1 MFYDHPQCIKLSDGI
16 YVIKKI
22 IPNEMCDKFTEI
34 LNSYSEEEYI
44 EDNNAVDW
52 YADKMSPSVLEL
64 LDLWEAVSEVIYPEF
79 VINPQSK
86 VIASRPGQD
95 GMFIHTDSPG
105 KENAH
110 ELTQIDTYGTCAL
123 ISYGVV
129 TYISDFDGGE
139 VFYPAFNT
147 DGTLKGEGNDLPG
160 ELEYKPEK
168 GDIVIHGA
176 EHPYLHGT
184 RPVTAGTR
192 YAYSCFA
199 THINDAPG
207 TFYHYK
213 TPEYLEKVKDRTL
226 ESYQNWLTPL
236 KKENI

>member
-1 MFYDHPQCIKLSDGI
+1 MFYNKPECTTITEGI
-16 YVIKKI
+16 YVFKRI
-22 IPNEMCDKFTEI
+22 IPQEVCDRYTEI
-34 LNSYSEEEYI
+34 LNSYEAEDYI

-52 YADKMSPSVLEL
+52 YGDKMSPSTPEL
-64 LDLWEAVSEVIYPEF
+64 LDLWELVSEVIYPDF

-105 KENAH
+105 KGNAH
-110 ELTQIDTYGTCAL
+110 ELTQIDSYSTCSL

-129 TYISDFDGGE
+129 TYLSDFDGGE
-139 VFYPAFNT
+139 VFYPSFNP
-147 DGTLKGEGNDLPG
+147 DGTLKGKDTDFPG

-184 RPVTAGTR
+184 RPVTAGIR
-192 YAYSCFA
+192 YAFSCFA
-199 THINDAPG
+199 TDIKDAPG
-207 TFYHYK
+207 TFYNYK
-213 TPEYLEKVKDRTL
+213 SPEYLEKVKDRTL
-226 ESYQNWLTPL
+226 ESYQNWLTPMER
-236 KKENI
+236 KN